1 MQAKK
6 GDMTLAAEDKQ
17 IFLFRKEASDWPNEG
32 REVIPKESTSNLRIS
47 GSIQLEERDSSFV
60 KPYTKEE

>member
-6 GDMTLAAEDKQ
+6 VDVTLVAEDKQ

-32 REVIPKESTSNLRIS
+32 REIIPKRSKSNLRIS
-47 GSIQLEERDSSFV
+47 G
-60 KPYTKEE
+60 

>member
-6 GDMTLAAEDKQ
+6 VDMTLAAKDKQ

-32 REVIPKESTSNLRIS
+32 REAIPKESKSNLRIS
-47 GSIQLEERDSSFV
+47 G
-60 KPYTKEE
+60 